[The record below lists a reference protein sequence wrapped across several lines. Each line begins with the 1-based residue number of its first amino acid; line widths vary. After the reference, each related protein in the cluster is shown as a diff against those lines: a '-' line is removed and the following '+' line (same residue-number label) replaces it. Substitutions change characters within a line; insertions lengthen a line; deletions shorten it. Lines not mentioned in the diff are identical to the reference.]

1 MREREPRGVG
11 HGPEKEHKTVIMI
24 TLHDLDAGYVR
35 RRPVLK
41 GLTGTLA
48 PGNVYGL
55 LGANGSGKTT
65 LLRTWAGLLAPLRG
79 SVEVL
84 GTTPVLRRRPFLRE
98 TIYMP
103 DEIVFPALS
112 LTAFERTYA
121 RFRPHFSHT
130 AFEEALHR
138 LDFSDSVRVDRLS
151 TGNRKK
157 LFIAYALAADPAVL
171 LMDEPTN
178 GLDIDA
184 KRSFR
189 QLLAGRETADRLV
202 VVSTHQIADL
212 GHLLSAA
219 VIVRDGTIALNA
231 GFDRIASVLRFVGR
245 DDSAEALYA
254 DGLRAIARNEEDDET
269 DVDIELLYH
278 ALHESSEVRDF
289 VARRLSGKEGLC

>member
-1 MREREPRGVG
+1 
-11 HGPEKEHKTVIMI
+11 MI

-41 GLTGTLA
+41 GLSGSLA
-48 PGNVYGL
+48 PGHIYGL

-65 LLRTWAGLLAPLRG
+65 LLKTWAGLLAPLRG

-84 GTTPVLRRRPFLRE
+84 GAAPSERRRSLLEE
-98 TIYMP
+98 TICMP
-103 DEIVFPALS
+103 DEIAFPALS
-112 LTAFERTYA
+112 LGAFERTYA
-121 RFRPHFSHT
+121 RFRPRFSHT

-138 LDFSDSVRVDRLS
+138 LDFSASVRVDRLS

-157 LFIAYALAADPAVL
+157 LFIAFALASDPAVL

-178 GLDIDA
+178 GLDLEA

-189 QLLAGRETADRLV
+189 QLLAGWDTTDRLV

-212 GHLLSAA
+212 HGLLSAA
-219 VIVRDGTIALNA
+219 VIVGDGTIALNA
-231 GFDRIASVLRFVGR
+231 RFEQIAAALRFGGR
-245 DDSAEALYA
+245 DEEARALYA
-254 DGLRAIARNEEDDET
+254 DGLRTLAPNDDGEET

-278 ALHESSEVRDF
+278 ALHESAETRDF
-289 VARRLSGKEGLC
+289 VARRLSGKEELC